1 MKRLSKR
8 ETKRLSWPIFTLLSL
23 NGITIL
29 GNALT
34 EVAIPWLILEISDSP
49 GLVAAV
55 MSAKILPIILSTFF
69 SAPLVD
75 KFGGFKTSII
85 SDFVNFLSVL
95 LIPLFYS
102 LDMLNFAL
110 LAVLLALSTLL
121 DSPGRL
127 AKDVLLMKEI
137 AKGNYDNSFING
149 LNTSIEN
156 VCDLTG
162 PLIAAIIVASLGTI
176 SALYF
181 DAASFLVVAFALIL
195 IKKYQSLD
203 YSITSQQKTDQQD
216 TTHLSWR
223 YFKDGLTYIRSLNQ
237 VSAVLFISA
246 IVNIVITPFLLV
258 YLPFMNKLVFD
269 SVINFGLS
277 MACFGA
283 GTTASSLLYSF
294 LGKRIKAKD
303 IILLGYLCL
312 TLTLASIPFI
322 QNQIFILVPLFII
335 GLSIGFA
342 GPIEVTLI
350 QTQVA
355 EGFFARTMTLF
366 TSIRFLSVPLGYLC
380 FGALLESDLA
390 LYTPIFMSATVF
402 AGLAI
407 FYFWLEKGQFNRH

>member
-1 MKRLSKR
+1 MKRLSQR
-8 ETKRLSWPIFTLLSL
+8 ATKGFSWPIFTLLSL

-75 KFGGFKTSII
+75 RFGGFRTSII

-95 LIPLFYS
+95 LIPLFYR

-137 AKGNYDNSFING
+137 TKGNYDKSFING

-156 VCDLTG
+156 VCDLAG

-176 SALYF
+176 TALYF
-181 DAASFLVVAFALIL
+181 DAASFLVVAFTLIL
-195 IKKYQSLD
+195 LKKYQSLD
-203 YSITSQQKTDQQD
+203 HVITSQEKADQQEVV
-216 TTHLSWR
+216 HLSWR
-223 YFKDGLTYIRSLNQ
+223 YFKYGLTYIRSLNQ

-283 GTTASSLLYSF
+283 GTTASSLAYSF
-294 LGKRIKAKD
+294 FGKHIKAKN
-303 IILLGYLCL
+303 IILVGYLCL

-322 QNQIFILVPLFII
+322 QNQILILIPLFFI

-355 EGFFARTMTLF
+355 ESFFARTMTLF

-380 FGALLESDLA
+380 FGTLLESGLA

-402 AGLAI
+402 VGLAI
-407 FYFWLEKGQFNRH
+407 FYFWLEKGQPNRH